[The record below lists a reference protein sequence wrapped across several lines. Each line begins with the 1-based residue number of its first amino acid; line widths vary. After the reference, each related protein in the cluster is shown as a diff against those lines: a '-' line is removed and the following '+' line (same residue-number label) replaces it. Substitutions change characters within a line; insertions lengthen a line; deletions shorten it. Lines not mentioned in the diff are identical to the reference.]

1 MDQSFRD
8 ESQAVEDVTEIVE
21 EVLERAGPK
30 KPAAKVSPALAM
42 AREAAARAAAKAEEE
57 AAPKSRAWGRDLMM
71 LTRRSHLYAGLL
83 LYPWVLLYGV
93 TAFLFNHPTAFSDQ
107 TFLQF
112 GKDAMKGTAL
122 EGVPTA
128 PDIAAKVVAAL
139 NARSEGGAKYTLI
152 KPDAARFE
160 RGGVSANVKAG
171 DGKTYSV
178 SLQPDGGLVR
188 ALTPAQLQNAEG
200 GPGVQAGGRGGP
212 GGRGE
217 GGEGQGGPRGRGTG
231 RGEGGEGPRGE
242 GMGRGRGEGRGEGDP
257 GAEGGMRRGRG
268 EGGPGRGEGGP
279 GGGEGMGGGMRRGPG
294 GGESPT
300 APFATMGLTV
310 EGLAL
315 GPIREALPGVL
326 AKIGLASPEVSEV
339 RLAPEKFQ
347 MEAEGKP
354 WLVTYNALNGSVSG
368 REVGDA
374 ASQAELTTRRFLL
387 RLHLIHGYPSEFGQ
401 RWIWAF
407 IVDCM
412 AFLMVFWGI
421 SGIIMWWQ
429 IKRTRRIGA
438 AALALSTAAA
448 VWIGVGM
455 HNHFVSGGR

>member
-8 ESQAVEDVTEIVE
+8 DSQAVEDVTEIVE
-21 EVLERAGPK
+21 EVLERAGAER
-30 KPAAKVSPALAM
+30 PAARVSPALAM
-42 AREAAARAAAKAEEE
+42 AREAAARAAARAEEGP
-57 AAPKSRAWGRDLMM
+57 APNPRAWGRDLMM
-71 LTRRSHLYAGLL
+71 LTRRMHLYAGLL

-107 TFLQF
+107 TFLRF
-112 GKDAMKGTAL
+112 GRDAMKGTAL
-122 EGVPTA
+122 EDVPTA

-152 KPDAARFE
+152 KPEAARFE
-160 RGGVSANVKAG
+160 RGGVSATVKAG
-171 DGKTYSV
+171 DGKAYSV
-178 SLQPDGGLVR
+178 TLEPDGGMVR

-200 GPGVQAGGRGGP
+200 GPGGQAGGRGGRA
-212 GGRGE
+212 G
-217 GGEGQGGPRGRGTG
+217 GGEGQGGPRGEGVR
-231 RGEGGEGPRGE
+231 RGEGSEGPRGE
-242 GMGRGRGEGRGEGDP
+242 GMRRGRGEGGAGGEGTGRGRGEGRGEGGP
-257 GAEGGMRRGRG
+257 EGA
-268 EGGPGRGEGGP
+268 
-279 GGGEGMGGGMRRGPG
+279 EGMGGGMRRGPG
-294 GGESPT
+294 GGDGPA

-339 RLAPEKFQ
+339 RLAPLSFQ

-354 WLVTYNALNGSVSG
+354 WLVTYNALNGAVSG

-407 IVDCM
+407 IVDCT
-412 AFLMVFWGI
+412 AFLMVFWAV

-438 AALALSTAAA
+438 TALAFSTAAA